1 MTSQAY
7 EYFRSEGHA
16 LAGGADDF
24 GLRAG
29 LYHRMYQDCG
39 KRNVFLLI
47 AAHGTLWAAGYFKKG
62 VLGAWLLSLPY
73 LFTPKLRAAKLRSAA
88 QFADKFRDIN
98 RRVCAE
104 SYAIFYYTKQYGGT
118 GFIRSV
124 IGNALCDLLCEC
136 HASNDFTIAQREKL
150 FSAFCDWE
158 QETVV
163 APLVTLAFEEIDWP
177 VIRFLALR
185 SRVDVSYLGKSFKVQ
200 FTNFTSQDERLMQGL
215 RLCRRAEE
223 MGLDYTERCLRNYA
237 VKPVPDI
244 AAIPCARPGTAP
256 RSTPAPDATAR
267 YC

>member
-16 LAGGADDF
+16 LAGGPGDY

-29 LYHRMYQDCG
+29 LYHRMYQDSG

-73 LFTPKLRAAKLRSAA
+73 LFTPKARAAKLRAAA

-98 RRVCAE
+98 RLVCAE
-104 SYAIFYYTKQYGGT
+104 SYAIYYYTKHYGGT
-118 GFIRSV
+118 GFIRGV
-124 IGNALCDLLCEC
+124 VGNALCDLLCEC
-136 HASNDFTIAQREKL
+136 HAANDFGIAQREKL
-150 FSAFCDWE
+150 FRAFCDWE

-163 APLVTLAFEEIDWP
+163 APLVTQAFQEIDWP
-177 VIRFLALR
+177 VIRSLALR
-185 SRVDVSYLGKSFKVQ
+185 TNVAVSYLGKSFKVQ
-200 FTNFTSQDERLMQGL
+200 FTNFTSQDERLVQGL

-223 MGLDYTERCLRNYA
+223 VGLEYTEQCLRHYA
-237 VKPVPDI
+237 IKPVPDT

-256 RSTPAPDATAR
+256 RSRLAPDATAR